1 MAEIR
6 VQPRQK
12 SRGWVWLVLLLIV
25 VAAVVYFL
33 YLSGTFSTADAAEGA
48 RTFVASAVSV
58 LTGSLT
64 GGYHG
69 TA

>member
-25 VAAVVYFL
+25 IAAVVYFL
-33 YLSGTFSTADAAEGA
+33 YVSGTFATADAAGEA
-48 RTFVASAVSV
+48 RTFAASAASV

>member
-6 VQPRQK
+6 VQPRK
-12 SRGWVWLVLLLIV
+12 RSYGWVWLVLLLIV

-33 YLSGTFSTADAAEGA
+33 YVSGTFSTADAAPGA
-48 RTFVASAVSV
+48 QTWVASAASAPNG
-58 LTGSLT
+58 TIT
-64 GGYHG
+64 GGTHG

>member
-6 VQPRQK
+6 VQPRK
-12 SRGWVWLVLLLIV
+12 RSYGWVWLVLLLIV

-33 YLSGTFSTADAAEGA
+33 YLSGTFSTADAAAGA
-48 RTFVASAVSV
+48 QTWVASAASA
-58 LTGSLT
+58 LNGSIT
-64 GGYHG
+64 GGSHG